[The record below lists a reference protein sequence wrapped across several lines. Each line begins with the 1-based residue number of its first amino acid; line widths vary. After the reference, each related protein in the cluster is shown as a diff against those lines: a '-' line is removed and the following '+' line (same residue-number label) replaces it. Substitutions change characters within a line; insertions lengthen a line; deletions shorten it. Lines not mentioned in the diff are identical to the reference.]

1 MGSFCILY
9 VACFNATFAMRIR
22 EGKMVHHS
30 YSGSPLFLSVE
41 PEHKP
46 LHCHHR
52 FGFIDM
58 EENSPNPAIPV
69 WKQQLSERP
78 EEIRQ
83 SVTVLP
89 LLSACAFQAVIL
101 NITSLETPAASAALR
116 GMQLTCTCR
125 NAVHT
130 VWNHIL
136 QHTRAAL
143 PNASGETTAQR
154 SH

>member
-1 MGSFCILY
+1 MGSFCILC
-9 VACFNATFAMRIR
+9 VASFNATFVMRIR

-58 EENSPNPAIPV
+58 EENSPNPAIPD

-101 NITSLETPAASAALR
+101 NITSLET
-116 GMQLTCTCR
+116 QLQVQLSQGC
-125 NAVHT
+125 
-130 VWNHIL
+130 
-136 QHTRAAL
+136 
-143 PNASGETTAQR
+143 S
-154 SH
+154 